1 MAGEE
6 QPNSDH
12 DPVVAEAENEQ
23 IDAAPEQEQAASH
36 ESRNQWILFGILA
49 GIMLVVVLVV
59 AVIRPLIFDRII
71 PAVMGDFLT
80 PTPVVV
86 EAEVTPVKGQT
97 DVESA
102 PTEAATEAGENEE
115 IFIPAASSDTG
126 GESESESS
134 ESEPVVEE
142 TAVPPEPTPE
152 PSTHTVQIGDN
163 LTKISQQYG
172 VSVQEIM
179 AANGLTNA
187 DLISV
192 GQVLIIPNN

>member
-6 QPNSDH
+6 QTNSDY
-12 DPVVAEAENEQ
+12 DPVAAENEQ
-23 IDAAPEQEQAASH
+23 TDAAPEQEQAASH

-49 GIMLVVVLVV
+49 GIMLVVVIVV
-59 AVIRPLIFDRII
+59 ALVRPLVFDRII

-80 PTPVVV
+80 PTPVIV
-86 EAEVTPVKGQT
+86 EEEATPVEGQT

-102 PTEAATEAGENEE
+102 PAEAETEAGESE
-115 IFIPAASSDTG
+115 IFIPAASSGTG
-126 GESESESS
+126 GESESTESD
-134 ESEPVVEE
+134 SEPMVEE

-152 PSTHTVQIGDN
+152 PRTHTVQVGDN

-172 VSVQEIM
+172 VSVEEIM

-192 GQVLIIPNN
+192 GQVLVIPTN